1 MRIDWKIYY
10 PLSFLLLLVLFFN
23 FFYLQNISISVVT
36 GIGYLLLFGL
46 FFGHYFFNNYGIL
59 TKTILGILIM
69 MSYLM
74 ILGSSF
80 YYLYFLSDLV
90 IALILLI
97 APMFIGLR
105 LVKYP
110 LIINFEVQKF
120 SFYIIIKIFLLGIYL
135 LSIYKQYNY
144 ILSKATSLSINSP
157 WQVLSS
163 NIFLIY
169 ALSTFILILLLLLS
183 NKGLSANEKHGQG
196 INLILISI
204 HYLFSFSIIVLI
216 FKLGFGYDPYLHQAS
231 EKLIMEHGTF
241 LPKPFYYIGQYSLVV
256 ILAKIFSQSVEFF
269 DKLLVPII
277 AAMSLPIV
285 IYQSL
290 KDNFNVKKNI
300 IFITILLFLLIPF
313 SNFTYTTP
321 QSLANIFALIIIFLV
336 ISFINN
342 HFRNPWSLFMLA
354 LATCFIHPISGLP
367 IMIFV
372 ILTYLFYSFKSKNLL
387 KNIFKNVVFW
397 IVTSISCFALP
408 LAFGLYNLIKKL
420 DMSSLEQMTGQNL
433 LINLT
438 PNQIFWPKFIN
449 IFDLIYLYSRNINLM
464 LIIVSLIGLIFV
476 IYYKQLKNYF
486 IYLIMFFVLI
496 INYLIVITY
505 IKFPFLTTFSER
517 IFNLS
522 FYFLLP
528 FFVIGIIL
536 FLKTLFDYKHIFK
549 IFLIFFLVIFLT
561 ISFYLSYPRVDKY
574 ENFHGYSISE
584 SHLKIVNYIEKNFS
598 HSDYVVLADQSLG
611 ATVIKE
617 YGFKKY
623 YNDEFYYSLPTNI
636 KDNIYT
642 DFLDMTKEEEDKEK
656 AALNAAL
663 KTDVN
668 MIFVVLNDYWGLT
681 DKLIDEHKEL
691 ASNWVEVDEGKAFI
705 FQYLISKTN

>member
-1 MRIDWKIYY
+1 MIKIDWKIYY
-10 PLSFLLLLVLFFN
+10 PLSFLLLLALFFN
-23 FFYLQNISISVVT
+23 FFYLQNITISIVT
-36 GIGYLLLFGL
+36 GICYLLLFGL
-46 FFGHYFFNNYGIL
+46 FFGHYFFNRYGIL
-59 TKTILGILIM
+59 TKIILGILMM

-74 ILGSSF
+74 ILGSLF
-80 YYLYFLSDLV
+80 YYLLVLSDLV
-90 IALILLI
+90 IAVILVI
-97 APMFIGLR
+97 APMFLGLR

-110 LIINFEVQKF
+110 LVMNFEFQKF
-120 SFYIIIKIFLLGIYL
+120 SFNIIIKIILLGTYFLL
-135 LSIYKQYNY
+135 IYKQYNY
-144 ILSKATSLSINSP
+144 ILTKATSLSINSP

-163 NIFLIY
+163 NIFIIY
-169 ALSTFILILLLLLS
+169 GFATLILILLLLLS
-183 NKGLSANEKHGQG
+183 KKG

-204 HYLFSFSIIVLI
+204 HYLFSFSIIILI

-231 EKLIMEHGTF
+231 EKLIMESGTF

-256 ILAKIFSQSVEFF
+256 ILAKIFAQSVEFF

-277 AAMSLPIV
+277 AAMSLPVV

-290 KDNFNVKKNI
+290 KDNFNVKNNT
-300 IFITILLFLLIPF
+300 IFITIVLFLLIPF

-321 QSLANIFALIIIFLV
+321 QSLANIFALIIIFLT

-342 HFRNPWSLFMLA
+342 HFRNPWALFMLA

-372 ILTYLFYSFKSKNLL
+372 ILTWLFYSLKSKNLL
-387 KNIFKNVVFW
+387 KNIFKNIVFW
-397 IVTSISCFALP
+397 IVTGVSCFALP
-408 LAFGLYNLIKKL
+408 VAFWLYNLIRKL

-433 LINLT
+433 LINLI

-449 IFDLIYLYSRNINLM
+449 IFDLVYLYSHNINLM
-464 LIIVSLIGLIFV
+464 LIIISLIGLIFV

-536 FLKTLFDYKHIFK
+536 FLKTLFGYKHIFK
-549 IFLIFFLVIFLT
+549 IFLLFFLVIFLT

-584 SHLKIVNYIEKNFS
+584 SHFKIVNYIEKNFS

-623 YNDEFYYSLPTNI
+623 YNDEFYYSLPTKI

-642 DFLDMTKEEEDKEK
+642 DFLDMTKEEKDKEK
-656 AALNAAL
+656 AALSAAE

-705 FQYLISKTN
+705 FQYLIPESN